1 MSDKQSN
8 FVFGKKNYIAIAIGF
23 GLVVLGFLLMSG
35 GKSEDPNVF
44 NGEEIFSF
52 RRITFAPFTVLL
64 GFVTVGVG
72 IMMKPS
78 ADSPAFAG
86 KEDNEPKDDT
96 VIDD

>member
-8 FVFGKKNYIAIAIGF
+8 FVFGKKNYIAIAVGF
-23 GLVVLGFLLMSG
+23 ALVVLGFFLMSG
-35 GKSEDPNVF
+35 GKSPDQNVF

-64 GFVTVGVG
+64 GFIVVGVG
-72 IMMKPS
+72 IMMKPKEEVE
-78 ADSPAFAG
+78 FAG
-86 KEDNEPKDDT
+86 KEQNEDKDET